1 MSPSPRVDFI
11 VVGAGIAGAS
21 VASALA
27 ERGSVVVLDMEEH
40 AGYHTTGRS
49 AALYSTN
56 ARPRLAAGPFSS
68 RGSPLAEPAP
78 NEPRLLIGRFQRWD
92 VMLRLKDLNSH
103 IARLELRIE
112 QLRIHLQSLGRASAE
127 ATEVRLMLY
136 AMLQELV
143 SRKELRETLEAEL
156 DLHEAA

>member
-1 MSPSPRVDFI
+1 
-11 VVGAGIAGAS
+11 
-21 VASALA
+21 
-27 ERGSVVVLDMEEH
+27 
-40 AGYHTTGRS
+40 
-49 AALYSTN
+49 
-56 ARPRLAAGPFSS
+56 
-68 RGSPLAEPAP
+68 
-78 NEPRLLIGRFQRWD
+78 
-92 VMLRLKDLNSH
+92 MLRLKDLNSH